1 MRSTSIIIATSFA
14 PTALAFT
21 LKGGNSNSN
30 TMTTK
35 IQASSVSDDVKQKQ
49 QQISDPLGLYPQ
61 DSTERQLGLIQP
73 LESSSQSQ
81 DQTLIDPL
89 GLYSQDTQ
97 ERQSGMI
104 EPLLSGPQAQD
115 KTVFDPLSIY
125 QDRSE
130 LTNDVVMSASLPFL
144 KRPAALDGSLPGD
157 RGFDPFNFSSD
168 DSKLLWYR
176 EAEIKHGRLAM
187 LASVGWV
194 LSELTHNTFA
204 SQLDLD
210 SLLGFSDKVPSV
222 LNGGLGQ
229 TNPLFWIAAIGAAAA
244 LESVPS
250 MNENGDRR
258 EPGDFNFDPLGLGGN
273 DYQQKFDKQEAE
285 IFNGRLAMLGITG
298 FAIQEFLLNDA
309 VINQTPIFFKPFG
322 DVVAQLMES
331 GAANSM

>member
-14 PTALAFT
+14 HTALAFT

-222 LNGGLGQ
+222 LNG
-229 TNPLFWIAAIGAAAA
+229 
-244 LESVPS
+244 
-250 MNENGDRR
+250 DRR

-298 FAIQEFLLNDA
+298 FAIQEFFLNDA

-331 GAANSM
+331 GAANSL